1 MDPCEPHNPLT
12 NEGDHS
18 EMNHT
23 THRQMKQI
31 TVETHLAIVQL
42 STIGANHDARNMHY
56 TQPVYANHSD

>member
-31 TVETHLAIVQL
+31 TVGTHLAIVKL
-42 STIGANHDARNMHY
+42 FNNSESRCPKYALHSTRLRDS
-56 TQPVYANHSD
+56 Q